1 MDFDSNISFLTYAFW
16 QILLIAGP
24 ILLVALVVGLAIGIL
39 QAATSINEMT
49 LSFVPKVVIVYLA
62 LGLLG
67 AAMAGL
73 CGCSHGYA
81 VRPWLGCV
89 VQPWLCGA
97 AIQ

>member
-1 MDFDSNISFLTYAFW
+1 MDFDSNISVLTYAFW

-62 LGLLG
+62 LGLLASYVMIRLADYFEFVFEQIRLIG
-67 AAMAGL
+67 
-73 CGCSHGYA
+73 
-81 VRPWLGCV
+81 
-89 VQPWLCGA
+89 
-97 AIQ
+97 